1 METLETYENELEKIN
16 AEIKINQARYRELL
30 EIKTKIRYEI
40 LLLLTK

>member
-1 METLETYENELEKIN
+1 METLETYQEELNKIN
-16 AEIKINQARYRELL
+16 AEIKRNQTRYRELL